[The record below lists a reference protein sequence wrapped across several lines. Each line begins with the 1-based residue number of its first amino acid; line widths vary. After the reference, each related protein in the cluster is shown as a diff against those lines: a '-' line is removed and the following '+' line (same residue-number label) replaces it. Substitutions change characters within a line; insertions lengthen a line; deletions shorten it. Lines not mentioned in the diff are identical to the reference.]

1 MSVQAVAERSGWQSR
16 RVRRLPPSGT
26 AYVAVTSA
34 VALLAAGALA
44 TELEPTRAQWIAFAL
59 LLPLTTLAPL
69 FRVAVGRNYSLHTG
83 PAFIVAGAL
92 VLPPALLVALV
103 VALHAP
109 QWVRER
115 YPWYIHLFN
124 IGNYT
129 LSALAA
135 WLTVDAVGGGDGLRF
150 ALSGLAAAGA
160 FVLVNHSLLAVMLRL
175 GRGHGFRESGLFSA
189 SGLGVELVVA
199 GLGVAL
205 GAFAYLN
212 PWLLPALVA
221 PLVLAHRSVSTLA
234 LLRESEERF
243 RTMFESAPTAILL
256 LGLDGRILAVNRSA
270 ETLLAYDADELLGMS
285 TPELRH
291 PDDAEEV
298 AGLLATLARGDRDT
312 VRLET
317 RYVRKDGATVVT
329 HLGAALIRDADG
341 RPDYVIAMAEDVT
354 EQRQLEER
362 LRQSQKLE
370 AVGRL
375 AGGVA
380 HDFNNMLTAIG
391 GYTDFA
397 LEHAAAGSPLRS
409 DLDEI
414 RKATDRATLLTRQL
428 LAFSRKQV
436 LKPEL
441 LNLNGIVLELQS
453 MLRPLIGEDVVIT
466 TQLDPALGPIEADPG
481 QLHQVVMNLVVN
493 ARDAMPEG
501 GRVSI
506 ETANADVDGDGADDD
521 AIEPGRYIT
530 LTVRDA
536 GEGMDEQTLAQIFEP
551 FFTTKESAKGTGLGL
566 ATVYGIVKQSGGYVA
581 VESELGAGS
590 AFTIYLRR
598 ADEARLPA
606 PEPASA
612 VPRRTEPE
620 EVAGRAV
627 VLVVEDEEVVRGLV
641 HQVLAGDG
649 HEVFLAAGGE
659 EAAELARSRR
669 IDVLVTDLTM
679 PGLGGRELAERL
691 RAADPQLRVVFMSGY
706 AEGAY
711 GPEALPPRTAFLQK
725 PFTFGELTGIVRD
738 LLAVN

>member
-1 MSVQAVAERSGWQSR
+1 MSGTAVADQTGWQSH
-16 RVRRLPPSGT
+16 RVRMLPRSAALYGVL
-26 AYVAVTSA
+26 VAAT
-34 VALLAAGALA
+34 ALA
-44 TELEPTRAQWIAFAL
+44 GTLGATPSNLPTGEQWTLFAL
-59 LLPLTTLAPL
+59 LLPFAALAPL
-69 FRVAVGRNYSLHTG
+69 FQVSVGRNHGFHTG
-83 PAFIVAGAL
+83 LAFVVAGTL
-92 VLPPALLVALV
+92 VLPPVLLLGLVLALQPA
-103 VALHAP
+103 
-109 QWVRER
+109 QWFRDR
-115 YPWYIHLFN
+115 SAWYIRAFN
-124 IGNYT
+124 LSNYS
-129 LSALAA
+129 LSALVAWTAA
-135 WLTVDAVGGGDGLRF
+135 SAVGGEAGGGF
-150 ALSGLAAAGA
+150 ALAGLAAAVS
-160 FVLVNHSLLAVMLRL
+160 FVAVNHLLLAIMLRL
-175 GRGHGFRESGLFSA
+175 GRGHSFRQSGLFSLTGL
-189 SGLGVELVVA
+189 SGDLGLA

-205 GAFAYLN
+205 GAFAHLN

-221 PLVLAHRSVSTLA
+221 PLVLAHRSFSTLA

-243 RTMFESAPTAILL
+243 RTMFESAPTGSLL
-256 LGLDGRILAVNRSA
+256 LSLDGRILAANRFA
-270 ETLLAYDADELLGMS
+270 NTLLGYDDAELLGTATS
-285 TPELRH
+285 ALRH
-291 PDDAEEV
+291 PDDAEAVDEMFSS
-298 AGLLATLARGDRDT
+298 LTRGERDT
-312 VRLET
+312 FRLEA

-397 LEHAAAGSPLRS
+397 LEHAAPGSPLRS

-414 RKATDRATLLTRQL
+414 RKATERATLLTRQL

-453 MLRPLIGEDVVIT
+453 MLRPLIGEDVVLT
-466 TQLDPALGPIEADPG
+466 TELDPALGPIEADPG

-506 ETANADVDGDGADDD
+506 ETANADVGEGDDD
-521 AIEPGRYIT
+521 AIEPGRYVT
-530 LTVRDA
+530 LTVRDD
-536 GEGMDEQTLAQIFEP
+536 GEGMDEATLAQIFEP

-590 AFTIYLRR
+590 TFTIYLRR
-598 ADEARLPA
+598 ADEARVPT
-606 PEPASA
+606 PEPAPA
-612 VPRRTEPE
+612 VPRSTEPE
-620 EVAGRAV
+620 EAAGRAV
-627 VLVVEDEEVVRGLV
+627 VLVAEDVEVVRGLV

-649 HEVFLAAGGE
+649 HEVLLAAGGE

-669 IDVLVTDLTM
+669 IDVLVTDLAM

-711 GPEALPPRTAFLQK
+711 APEALPPRTAFLQK
-725 PFTFGELTGIVRD
+725 PFTSGELTGIVRE

>member
-1 MSVQAVAERSGWQSR
+1 VSVPAVAERSGWQTR
-16 RVRRLPPSGT
+16 RVRRLPRTAT
-26 AYVAVTSA
+26 AYVVLTSA
-34 VALLAAGALA
+34 LALVAATAAAA
-44 TELEPTRAQWIAFAL
+44 THLHVTGTEWTAFAL
-59 LLPLTTLAPL
+59 LLPLTALAPI

-92 VLPPALLVALV
+92 VLPPALLLLLV

-124 IGNYT
+124 LGNYT
-129 LSALAA
+129 LGALAA
-135 WLTVDAVGGGDGLRF
+135 WLAVDAVGGGDDLRF

-189 SGLGVELVVA
+189 SGLGIELVLA

-205 GAFAYLN
+205 GAFAATN

-221 PLVLAHRSVSTLA
+221 PLVLAHRSFSTLA

-256 LGLDGRILAVNRSA
+256 LGLDGRILALNRSA
-270 ETLLAYDADELLGMS
+270 ATLLGYDEAELLGAPTS
-285 TPELRH
+285 ALRH
-291 PDDAEEV
+291 PDDAAEV
-298 AGLLATLARGDRDT
+298 GELVELLTRGERDT
-312 VRLET
+312 IRLET
-317 RYVRKDGATVVT
+317 RYLRKDGATVVT

-341 RPDYVIAMAEDVT
+341 RPGYVIAMAEDVT
-354 EQRQLEER
+354 EQKQLEER

-397 LEHAAAGSPLRS
+397 LEHAEQGSPLRA

-453 MLRPLIGEDVVIT
+453 MLRPLIGEDVVLT
-466 TQLDPALGPIEADPG
+466 TELDPALGPIEADPG

-493 ARDAMPEG
+493 ARDAMPAG
-501 GRVSI
+501 GRISI
-506 ETANADVDGDGADDD
+506 ETANADIGERDDD
-521 AIEPGRYIT
+521 AIDPGRYVT

-598 ADEARLPA
+598 ADEARQAVAELA
-606 PEPASA
+606 PVAARREPAE
-612 VPRRTEPE
+612 T
-620 EVAGRAV
+620 AGRAV
-627 VLVVEDEEVVRGLV
+627 VLVVEDEDVVRGLV

-649 HEVFLAAGGE
+649 HEVLLAAGAD
-659 EAAELARSRR
+659 EALALADGRR
-669 IDVLVTDLTM
+669 IDVLLTDLTM
-679 PGLGGRELAERL
+679 PGLGGRELAGRL
-691 RAADPQLRVVFMSGY
+691 RAATPELKVVFMSGF
-706 AEGAY
+706 AEDGTY
-711 GPEALPPRTAFLQK
+711 SPEALPPRTAFLQK
-725 PFTFGELTGIVRD
+725 PFTFAGLTGIVRE
-738 LLAVN
+738 LLAAD

>member
-1 MSVQAVAERSGWQSR
+1 MLPRSAALYGVLVAA
-16 RVRRLPPSGT
+16 T
-26 AYVAVTSA
+26 
-34 VALLAAGALA
+34 ALA
-44 TELEPTRAQWIAFAL
+44 GTVGATPSNLPTDDHWTLFAL
-59 LLPLTTLAPL
+59 LLPFAALAPL
-69 FRVAVGRNYSLHTG
+69 FRVSVGRNHGFHTG
-83 PAFIVAGAL
+83 LAFVVAGTL
-92 VLPPALLVALV
+92 VLPPVLLLGLVLALQPA
-103 VALHAP
+103 
-109 QWVRER
+109 QWFRDR
-115 YPWYIHLFN
+115 SAWYIRVFN
-124 IGNYT
+124 LSNYS
-129 LSALAA
+129 LSALVAWAA
-135 WLTVDAVGGGDGLRF
+135 ASAVGGEAGGGF
-150 ALSGLAAAGA
+150 ALAGLAAAA
-160 FVLVNHSLLAVMLRL
+160 SFVAVNHLLLATMLRL
-175 GRGHGFRESGLFSA
+175 GRGHSFRQSGLFSLTGL
-189 SGLGVELVVA
+189 SGDLGLA

-205 GAFAYLN
+205 GAFAHLN

-221 PLVLAHRSVSTLA
+221 PLVLAHRSFSTLA

-243 RTMFESAPTAILL
+243 RTMFEAAPTAILL

-270 ETLLAYDADELLGMS
+270 ETLLGYDEDELLGMS
-285 TPELRH
+285 TPALRH

-298 AGLLATLARGDRDT
+298 AGLLATLARGDRDA

-317 RYVRKDGATVVT
+317 RYVRKDGETVVT

-397 LEHAAAGSPLRS
+397 LEHAAPGSPLRS

-414 RKATDRATLLTRQL
+414 RKATERATLLTRQL

-453 MLRPLIGEDVVIT
+453 MLRPLIGEDVALT
-466 TQLDPALGPIEADPG
+466 TELDPALGPIEADPG

-493 ARDAMPEG
+493 ARDAMPGG

-506 ETANADVDGDGADDD
+506 ETANADVGEGDGDDD
-521 AIEPGRYIT
+521 AIDPGRYVT
-530 LTVRDA
+530 LTVRDD
-536 GEGMDEQTLAQIFEP
+536 GEGMDEATLAQVFEP

-598 ADEARLPA
+598 ADEARGPA
-606 PEPASA
+606 PEPAPA
-612 VPRRTEPE
+612 LPRRREPE
-620 EVAGRAV
+620 EAAGRAV
-627 VLVVEDEEVVRGLV
+627 VLVVEDEDVVRGLV

-649 HEVFLAAGGE
+649 HEVLLAAGGD
-659 EAAELARSRR
+659 EAVELAAGRR

-691 RAADPQLRVVFMSGY
+691 RAADPELRVVFMSGY
-706 AEGAY
+706 ADGGAY
-711 GPEALPPRTAFLQK
+711 APEALPARTAFLQK
-725 PFTFGELTGIVRD
+725 PFTFAGLTGIVRE
-738 LLAVN
+738 LLAVK

>member
-1 MSVQAVAERSGWQSR
+1 VSVPAVAERSGWQTR
-16 RVRRLPPSGT
+16 RVRRLPHAAT
-26 AYVAVTSA
+26 AYVVLTSA
-34 VALLAAGALA
+34 VALLAAAAAA
-44 TELEPTRAQWIAFAL
+44 TDLDPTRTQWTAFAL
-59 LLPLTTLAPL
+59 LLPLAALAPL
-69 FRVAVGRNYSLHTG
+69 FRVAVGRNYSLNTG

-92 VLPPALLVALV
+92 VLPPSLLLALAL
-103 VALHAP
+103 ALHAT

-115 YPWYIHLFN
+115 YPWYMHLFN
-124 IGNYT
+124 AANSM

-135 WLTVDAVGGGDGLRF
+135 WLAVDAVGGGDDLRF

-189 SGLGVELVVA
+189 SGLGIELVLA

-205 GAFAYLN
+205 GAFAATN

-221 PLVLAHRSVSTLA
+221 PLVLAHRSFSTLA

-270 ETLLAYDADELLGMS
+270 ATLLGYDEAELLG
-285 TPELRH
+285 TPTSALRH
-291 PDDAEEV
+291 PDDAAEV
-298 AGLLATLARGDRDT
+298 GELVEMLTRGERDAI
-312 VRLET
+312 RLET
-317 RYVRKDGATVVT
+317 RYLRKDGATVVA

-354 EQRQLEER
+354 EQKQLEER

-397 LEHAAAGSPLRS
+397 LEHAEQGSPLRA

-453 MLRPLIGEDVVIT
+453 MLRPLIGEDVVLT
-466 TQLDPALGPIEADPG
+466 TELDPALGPIEADPG

-501 GRVSI
+501 GRISI
-506 ETANADVDGDGADDD
+506 ETANADVGEGDDD
-521 AIEPGRYIT
+521 AIDPGRYVT

-598 ADEARLPA
+598 ADEARQAVAEPA
-606 PEPASA
+606 PVAARREPAE
-612 VPRRTEPE
+612 T
-620 EVAGRAV
+620 AGRAV
-627 VLVVEDEEVVRGLV
+627 VLVVEDEDVVRGLV

-649 HEVFLAAGGE
+649 HEVLLAAGAD
-659 EAAELARSRR
+659 EALALADGRR
-669 IDVLVTDLTM
+669 IDVLLTDLTM
-679 PGLGGRELAERL
+679 PGLGGRELAGRL
-691 RAADPQLRVVFMSGY
+691 RAATPELKVVFMSGF
-706 AEGAY
+706 ADDGAY
-711 GPEALPPRTAFLQK
+711 SPDALPPRTAFLQK
-725 PFTFGELTGIVRD
+725 PFTFAGLTGIVRE
-738 LLAVN
+738 LLASD